1 MARHMTTDDWSNFL
15 STIDYLI
22 DFVKKHNKNA
32 KDLPPFDIECLLPGK
47 EYPKLLEDFKR
58 DKRRMVFRK
67 YMADNMIED
76 HWRVLFHWILEY
88 EASLIYLDPPVPQ
101 PWPLSIVNFPLFKS
115 SYPSDKFT
123 LDEMILNL
131 LSTKKVVVPGCK
143 GFHPE

>member
-1 MARHMTTDDWSNFL
+1 MTSSDWSNLL
-15 STIDYLI
+15 SSIDYLI
-22 DFVKKHNKNA
+22 EFVEKHNENA
-32 KDLPPFDIECLLPGK
+32 KKLPPVNIKCLLPGK
-47 EYPKLLEDFKR
+47 EYPSLLEDFKNN
-58 DKRRMVFRK
+58 KRRTEFRK

-88 EASLIYLDPPVPQ
+88 EASLIYLNPPAPQ
-101 PWPLSIVNFPLFKS
+101 PWPWSLIDVPLFKS

-131 LSTKKVVVPGCK
+131 LSTKKVIVPGCK